1 MYSFDRAS
9 KWGVWS
15 PNKGLDILPIDKWE
29 MRKDLTGVHFKTTTA
44 TEPPYVTT
52 EKANLSNI
60 ENWPNGYIVSHSYER
75 IQIKTTLIIS
85 WKLPLFPLQFT

>member
-1 MYSFDRAS
+1 
-9 KWGVWS
+9 
-15 PNKGLDILPIDKWE
+15 

-60 ENWPNGYIVSHSYER
+60 EKWPKGYIVSH
-75 IQIKTTLIIS
+75 IS
-85 WKLPLFPLQFT
+85 DIRKGYSSALAVATWDSRHL

>member
-1 MYSFDRAS
+1 
-9 KWGVWS
+9 
-15 PNKGLDILPIDKWE
+15 

-60 ENWPNGYIVSHSYER
+60 ENWPKGYIVSYTDYIRKRHSLK
-75 IQIKTTLIIS
+75 QH
-85 WKLPLFPLQFT
+85 